1 MFPACADIEAMS
13 RLAISYADRVGAGRS
28 AEAHYHARYRA
39 WRARTRLV
47 SLVAMLPVPLLTLA
61 YVSIWPAYRLFAFG
75 TAVGSTIT
83 FALTITLVVPERV
96 ERWRW
101 GAEAEKRTAR
111 RLRRLARR
119 GWMVMHDLPGR
130 YGNRDHVVVAPSGE
144 IFLLDTKAPGGRVTV
159 EHGVLRVRWLEDP
172 DDGYEKDLTPRMKGA
187 AAGLA
192 DDLAQA
198 LPRRPWVTP
207 VVVIWGR
214 WDGAPHKHSGVAWV
228 PGKALAERLSA
239 NVGSPDHAR
248 QARVVEALRAR
259 VAAAP
264 RA

>member
-1 MFPACADIEAMS
+1 MS
-13 RLAISYADRVGAGRS
+13 HLAISYADRVGAGRS
-28 AEAHYHARYRA
+28 AQERYRARYRA
-39 WRARTRLV
+39 WRARTRLI

-61 YVSIWPAYRLFAFG
+61 YVSIWPTYRLFAFG
-75 TAVGSTIT
+75 VAIGSTIT
-83 FALTITLVVPERV
+83 FALTITLAVPEHV

-111 RLRRLARR
+111 ALRALARR
-119 GWMVMHDLPGR
+119 GWTVMHDLPDD

-159 EHGVLRVRWLEDP
+159 EHGALRVRWLEDP

-192 DDLAQA
+192 DELAQA

-214 WDGAPHKHSGVAWV
+214 WDGAPHVHSGVAWV
-228 PGKALAERLSA
+228 HGKALAERLSA
-239 NVGSPDHAR
+239 NVGTPDHAR
-248 QARVVEALRAR
+248 QDRVVQALRVR
-259 VAAAP
+259 VAEAP
-264 RA
+264 SA

>member
-1 MFPACADIEAMS
+1 MS

-28 AEAHYHARYRA
+28 AEARYRTRYRA

-61 YVSIWPAYRLFAFG
+61 YVSIWPAYRLFTFG
-75 TAVGSTIT
+75 VALGSTMT
-83 FALTITLVVPERV
+83 FALTITLAVPDRV

-111 RLRRLARR
+111 ALRALARR
-119 GWMVMHDLPGR
+119 GWTVMHDLPGR

-159 EHGVLRVRWLEDP
+159 EHGVLRVRRLEDP
-172 DDGYEKDLTPRMKGA
+172 DDGYERDLTPRMKGA

-192 DDLAQA
+192 DELAQA
-198 LPRRPWVTP
+198 LPGRPWVTP

-214 WDGAPHKHSGVAWV
+214 WDGAPHKHAGVAWV
-228 PGKALAERLSA
+228 PGKALAERLA
-239 NVGSPDHAR
+239 VNVGPPNPAR

-259 VAAAP
+259 VAEAP
-264 RA
+264 PA

>member
-1 MFPACADIEAMS
+1 VHADIEAMS
-13 RLAISYADRVGAGRS
+13 RLVISYADRVGAGRS
-28 AEAHYHARYRA
+28 AEARYRALYRA

-47 SLVAMLPVPLLTLA
+47 WLVAMLPVPLLMLA
-61 YVSIWPAYRLFAFG
+61 VAWIWPADTSLALG
-75 TAVGSTIT
+75 TAVGATVM
-83 FALTITLVVPERV
+83 FALSITLMAPQHIDS
-96 ERWRW
+96 WRQ
-101 GAEAEKRTAR
+101 GAEGEKRTAKA
-111 RLRRLARR
+111 LRGLARR
-119 GWMVMHDLPGR
+119 GWMVMHDLPDG

-172 DDGYEKDLTPRMKGA
+172 DDGYEKDLTPKMKGA

-192 DDLAQA
+192 DELAQA

-214 WDGAPHKHSGVAWV
+214 WDGAPHMHSGVAWV

-239 NVGSPDHAR
+239 NVDAPDHAR

-259 VAAAP
+259 IAEAP
-264 RA
+264 PA